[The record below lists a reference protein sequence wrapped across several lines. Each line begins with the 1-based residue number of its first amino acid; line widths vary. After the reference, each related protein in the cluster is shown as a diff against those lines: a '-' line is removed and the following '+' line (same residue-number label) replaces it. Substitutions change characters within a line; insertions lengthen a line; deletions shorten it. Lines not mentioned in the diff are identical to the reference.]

1 MTFCS
6 IKKNSAQYFC
16 TISLQFIK
24 SPPFFV
30 CVDHS
35 MQIMMVLFSIQ
46 KVKYLKRIFVTFC
59 VNLGLYIF
67 CLFSIELYSE
77 HNNKDCSF
85 FLSISVKK
93 KSLFVLLQ
101 IYMKE
106 HNTRSV
112 YCVWVKEKEK
122 SCFNEIKTDDKMIQ
136 RLTRTK
142 SYGKRKTLC
151 GCAKIWWHTVD
162 IRWDA
167 LHFFFS
173 STI

>member
-1 MTFCS
+1 
-6 IKKNSAQYFC
+6 
-16 TISLQFIK
+16 
-24 SPPFFV
+24 
-30 CVDHS
+30 
-35 MQIMMVLFSIQ
+35 MQIIMVLFAIQ

-85 FLSISVKK
+85 FLSISVNE

-151 GCAKIWWHTVD
+151 GCAQIWWHTVD

-167 LHFFFS
+167 LHFFFFANYIVDMHKES
-173 STI
+173 ELERVTFNLIFIVL